1 VRVVDNPEERRYEL
15 RIDDRL
21 AGFITYRR
29 RGDVVTLVHTEVEPP
44 LEGKGLG
51 SELVEG
57 ALDDIRS
64 RGLTVRPLCPFV
76 TAWLRRHPEAS
87 DLIAART

>member
-1 VRVVDNPEERRYEL
+1 MQVVDNAGERRYEL
-15 RIDDRL
+15 LIDGRV
-21 AGFITYRR
+21 AGYTRYKRK
-29 RGDVVTLVHTEVEPP
+29 GDLVLLMHTEIDPE

-57 ALDDIRS
+57 ALADIRA

-76 TAWLRRHPEAS
+76 QAWLRRHPEAA
-87 DLIAART
+87 DLVAPPA